1 MFIEE
6 LGNFLK
12 MFHQLRK
19 AGRTAHL
26 DIDTHAGQAWVGLRV
41 MLGSDKNQQQFQ
53 SSSTSRHR
61 SPSYYRRQERRKAAK
76 QSVDNEAEKAS
87 ESTSDKKNEA
97 VEVLNHSSQREAAQA
112 TFDCELCDFVS
123 NRKNGVA
130 VHMNRK
136 HQNIEQLD
144 GNTTFSEPRM
154 NHFMYRKYG
163 ADVLEEIDEE
173 VENFLKNEINVGEV
187 NLETWEEII
196 EEIKMCKV
204 LTLSEKKEEI
214 WKVIEARQKCLFAWN
229 TENLK

>member
-1 MFIEE
+1 MFSEE
-6 LGNFLK
+6 LDSFLMK
-12 MFHQLRK
+12 FHQLRK

-53 SSSTSRHR
+53 SSSSSRHR

-163 ADVLEEIDEE
+163 AHVLEEIDQE
-173 VENFLKNEINVGEV
+173 VENFLKNESNVGEV

-204 LTLSEKKEEI
+204 LILSEKKEEI

>member
-1 MFIEE
+1 MTT
-6 LGNFLK
+6 L
-12 MFHQLRK
+12 
-19 AGRTAHL
+19 
-26 DIDTHAGQAWVGLRV
+26 
-41 MLGSDKNQQQFQ
+41 
-53 SSSTSRHR
+53 
-61 SPSYYRRQERRKAAK
+61 YYRRQERRKA
-76 QSVDNEAEKAS
+76 S
-87 ESTSDKKNEA
+87 
-97 VEVLNHSSQREAAQA
+97 

-163 ADVLEEIDEE
+163 AHVLEEIDEE

>member
-1 MFIEE
+1 M
-6 LGNFLK
+6 
-12 MFHQLRK
+12 
-19 AGRTAHL
+19 
-26 DIDTHAGQAWVGLRV
+26 
-41 MLGSDKNQQQFQ
+41 
-53 SSSTSRHR
+53 
-61 SPSYYRRQERRKAAK
+61 
-76 QSVDNEAEKAS
+76 
-87 ESTSDKKNEA
+87 
-97 VEVLNHSSQREAAQA
+97 
-112 TFDCELCDFVS
+112 
-123 NRKNGVA
+123 A
-130 VHMNRK
+130 VHMNKK

-144 GNTTFSEPRM
+144 GNATFSEPRM

-173 VENFLKNEINVGEV
+173 VENFLKNESNVGEV